1 MQTREDVNLMKSKLE
16 DATFLF
22 KTVKEFYGDKL
33 ESEEMAR
40 FIIDFRKRVCE
51 FKSKKL
57 KMAIQKWLCDILNLM
72 EYNTIVKTKMAL
84 KKLLTNFEKI
94 DQTP

>member
-1 MQTREDVNLMKSKLE
+1 MQTREEINLMKNKLE

-40 FIIDFRKRVCE
+40 FIIDFRKRVCS
-51 FKSKKL
+51 FKAKKW
-57 KMAIQKWLCDILNLM
+57 KSAIQK
-72 EYNTIVKTKMAL
+72 
-84 KKLLTNFEKI
+84 
-94 DQTP
+94 